1 MDAGKLTRM
10 ANQIAEFF
18 AAEPDAKVG
27 VAGVVNH
34 IQKFWEPRMRKA
46 ILAAFDAGQ
55 TEAMHPLV
63 VAALAEHR
71 QQLEPVGR

>member
-1 MDAGKLTRM
+1 MDAAKLTRM

-18 AAEPDAKVG
+18 AAEPDTKVG

-34 IQKFWEPRMRKA
+34 IGKFWEPRMRKA
-46 ILAAFDAGQ
+46 IFAAFDAGQ
-55 TEAMHPLV
+55 TEGMHPLV

-71 QQLEPVGR
+71 TQLEPVGR

>member
-1 MDAGKLTRM
+1 MDAGKLVKM
-10 ANQIAEFF
+10 ANQIADFF

-34 IQKFWEPRMRKA
+34 ICKFWEPRMRKA

-55 TEAMHPLV
+55 TEGMHKLV

-71 QQLEPVGR
+71 KQLEPARR